1 MSEIY
6 PVEPSPIRAALFIDF
21 DNVFLSLNQID
32 RRAGK
37 TFAERPALWLDW
49 LESGRHAALVD
60 GAEPT
65 PRRILVRNCY
75 LNPAAFSNQRAFFTR
90 AAFTV
95 VDCPALTA
103 RGKNSADIVMAMD
116 ILDATQHSTRF
127 DEFIILSSDADF
139 TPVLLR
145 LRAHDRLTSV
155 LTSAV
160 TAAAFR
166 EACDHS
172 IDLETFA
179 VEALGFELDE
189 RRGRGPGPASE
200 GQPPPGAFADIRPRA
215 ARNLLDE
222 VRRRGPVSAH
232 EVYRVFTR
240 MDAFQGS
247 YWFGMGTLKAMLENF
262 VRLEPD
268 LFVEMDGS
276 LPAAVRL
283 RRPSDPP
290 PHASAPDPSRPA
302 TETPQKEPEAEPT
315 TGPPTRPEAGP
326 AAEVDA
332 GFIDDVYVLIG
343 APKLPGAVYGRL
355 FQLLADLRAKGVA
368 TPDGLLMAAAAGPP
382 RGAGVS
388 RRDASYV
395 ISSLDDTGAFVGA
408 PSAAD
413 LAGRFRDSLRT
424 ALANAGRRLDG
435 DGLAALDA
443 WLLGEVG
450 QSRGGDGGGDDGD
463 RGESP

>member
-1 MSEIY
+1 MTDISSA
-6 PVEPSPIRAALFIDF
+6 VRTALFIDF

-49 LESGRHAALVD
+49 LESGRHAAL
-60 GAEPT
+60 AEGKDEAT

-116 ILDATQHSTRF
+116 ILDAIQHPTRF

-145 LRAHDRLTSV
+145 LRAFDRLTSV

-166 EACDHS
+166 EACDIS

-179 VEALGFELDE
+179 VEALNLSIDE
-189 RRGRGPGPASE
+189 NRRQPAQQQSRGPASE
-200 GQPPPGAFADIRPRA
+200 GQPPASAYESTRPRA
-215 ARNLLDE
+215 ANILLEE
-222 VRRRGPVSAH
+222 VRRQGPIPSQDVF
-232 EVYRVFTR
+232 RVFTR
-240 MDAFQGS
+240 LDRFQDS
-247 YWFGMGTLKAMLENF
+247 YWFGMGTLKALLDEL
-262 VRLEPD
+262 VRLEPH

-283 RRPSDPP
+283 RGPDDPP
-290 PHASAPDPSRPA
+290 PEDRAEPAAVASAAPGPGATDEEEAPA
-302 TETPQKEPEAEPT
+302 PGRE
-315 TGPPTRPEAGP
+315 
-326 AAEVDA
+326 AAEVEA
-332 GFIDDVYVLIG
+332 RFIDDVYVLVG
-343 APKLPGAVYGRL
+343 APKLPSDAYGRL
-355 FQLLADLRAKGVA
+355 FGVLAELAVGGETSPDALL
-368 TPDGLLMAAAAGPP
+368 TAAAAPPP

-395 ISSLDDTGAFVGA
+395 IQSLVESGGFSGE
-408 PSAAD
+408 PGAAD
-413 LAGRFRDSLRT
+413 LARRFRD
-424 ALANAGRRLDG
+424 ALEKALVNAGHAPDARDSEQ
-435 DGLAALDA
+435 LDA
-443 WLLGEVG
+443 WLIGAE
-450 QSRGGDGGGDDGD
+450 QEAS
-463 RGESP
+463 

>member
-1 MSEIY
+1 MTELSSA
-6 PVEPSPIRAALFIDF
+6 VRAALFIDF

-49 LESGRHAALVD
+49 LEAGRHAALVD
-60 GAEPT
+60 EKGKAV

-75 LNPAAFSNQRAFFTR
+75 LNPSAFSNQRAFFTR

-116 ILDATQHSTRF
+116 ILDAIQHPTRF

-145 LRAHDRLTSV
+145 LRAFDRLTSV

-166 EACDHS
+166 EACDIS

-179 VEALGFELDE
+179 VEALGVVLDDN
-189 RRGRGPGPASE
+189 RRSGRGTGPVSE
-200 GQPPPGAFADIRPRA
+200 GQPPPSAYDAVRPRA
-215 ARNLLDE
+215 ANILLEE
-222 VRRRGPVSAH
+222 VRRQGPIPSQDVF
-232 EVYRVFTR
+232 RVFTR
-240 MDAFQGS
+240 LERFQDS
-247 YWFGMGTLKAMLENF
+247 YWFGMGTLKALLDEL
-262 VRLEPD
+262 VRIEPD

-283 RRPSDPP
+283 RGPEDPP
-290 PHASAPDPSRPA
+290 PEPRAPP
-302 TETPQKEPEAEPT
+302 AEPAA
-315 TGPPTRPEAGP
+315 EAGP
-326 AAEVDA
+326 TTPLSRDAAEA
-332 GFIDDVYVLIG
+332 EAHFIDDVYVLVG
-343 APKLPGAVYGRL
+343 APKLPSDAYGRL
-355 FQLLADLRAKGVA
+355 FDVLADLASRGVA
-368 TPDGLLMAAAAGPP
+368 NPDELLAAAAAEPP

-395 ISSLDDTGAFVGA
+395 IQSLADSGAFAGA
-408 PSAAD
+408 PGAND
-413 LAGRFRDSLRT
+413 LARRFRDSLCT
-424 ALANAGRRLDG
+424 ALVNAGHGLGDADQALLDG
-435 DGLAALDA
+435 
-443 WLLGEVG
+443 WLLRE
-450 QSRGGDGGGDDGD
+450 DG
-463 RGESP
+463 R